1 MNTTDYI
8 FCEDCNTWVDL
19 WKYDSIEDTGHAQCH
34 WRYARPEELPDL
46 IRDCKDSGCFR
57 EQGLCPD
64 CQTPLEHFSGLEHIP
79 EYDYC
84 PNCQNKAY
92 DNNGEVIAR
101 LE

>member
-8 FCEDCNTWVDL
+8 FCEDCNIWVDL

-64 CQTPLEHFSGLEHIP
+64 CITPLARIQVSGRGGMI
-79 EYDYC
+79 
-84 PNCQNKAY
+84 CQS
-92 DNNGEVIAR
+92 NGVP
-101 LE
+101 